1 MTFNSREYEWA
12 DLSVLIG
19 GVDITGL
26 RGLKYSQ
33 KQEKE
38 LIYGKGN
45 MPYAVQKGNVSNE
58 GEITILQSEYEALRN
73 AAKDGSVLS
82 LQTDIV
88 ACYGNPSKG
97 DVMVTDVLMGVQ
109 FTEEP
114 KGIKQGDKFQ
124 EITLPFI
131 FLRLQSA

>member
-12 DLSVLIG
+12 DLTVLIG
-19 GVDITGL
+19 GVDITGI

-58 GEITILQSEYEALRN
+58 GEITILQSEYEALRKS
-73 AAKDGSVLS
+73 AKDGSVLS

-88 ACYGNPSKG
+88 ACYGNPSQG
-97 DVMVTDVLMGVQ
+97 DVMITDVLMGVQ

-114 KGIKQGDKFQ
+114 KEIKQGDKFQ

-131 FLRLQSA
+131 FLRMRNA